1 MIKPLLSQNESK
13 TNQISPKNKQK

>member
-1 MIKPLLSQNESK
+1 MVKPLLSQNESK